1 MKATIQLFT
10 ALLLSH
16 TLLLAQA
23 RPVVIK
29 AATLL
34 DGKGGVRRNVSVTV
48 EGSKIREIGPA
59 TTTTYDLR
67 GLTVLPGL
75 IDTHVHIAWHLG
87 PDGRYQPRDD
97 SPVTALGY
105 ALENGYVTLMA
116 GFTTVQSLGSP
127 IDRDVR
133 DAINRGVIPGPR
145 VLTSLRPAGNAKLTP
160 AEIREAVR
168 KNKADGADVIKMFAW
183 TGTLIDGG
191 QRTLSNE
198 QIAAGC
204 SEATA
209 QGLRSL
215 VHVYGDEAIRAV
227 AEAGCSGIE
236 HGFFASDDTLGEVAR
251 RGVYFD
257 PHIGLVMQNYLNNRN
272 KFLGI
277 GNYKEEEMAAM
288 EHNIPIILE
297 TFKRALKIPG
307 LKIVFGTDAVAA
319 AHGHNIEELIYRVEK
334 GGQQTGAAI
343 VSATSIAAESLNLGG
358 RIGTLAPGMEADL
371 IAVDGDPLKDISA
384 LRRVVFVMKGGTV
397 YKNGANAFSNVAR

>member
-1 MKATIQLFT
+1 MKSTVK
-10 ALLLSH
+10 LLIAFFSI
-16 TLLLAQA
+16 LLLAQSQ
-23 RPVVIK
+23 PIVIK

-34 DGKGGVRRNVSVTV
+34 DGKGGVKHNVSITV
-48 EGSKIREIGPA
+48 EGSKIREIGSSSTP
-59 TTTTYDLR
+59 TYDLR

-97 SPVTALGY
+97 SPVTSLGY
-105 ALENGYVTLMA
+105 AVENGYVTLMA

-127 IDRDVR
+127 IDRDLR
-133 DAINRGVIPGPR
+133 ETLNRGIVPGPR
-145 VLTSLRPAGNAKLTP
+145 VLTSLRPVSNAKLTP
-160 AEIREAVR
+160 DEIREAVR

-191 QRTLSNE
+191 SRTLSDE

-204 SEATA
+204 QEAKKL
-209 QGLRSL
+209 GLRSL
-215 VHVYGDEAIRAV
+215 VHVYGDEAIRSVAV
-227 AEAGCSGIE
+227 SGCTGVE
-236 HGFFASDDTLGEVAR
+236 HGFFASDDTLRELAR

-257 PHIGLVMQNYLNNRN
+257 PHIGLVMQNYLMNRS

-334 GGQQTGAAI
+334 GGQSTGAALL
-343 VSATSIAAESLNLGG
+343 SATSVAAESLNMGDK
-358 RIGTLAPGMEADL
+358 IGSLAPGMEADL
-371 IAVDGDPLKDISA
+371 IGVDGDPLKDISA
-384 LRRVVFVMKGGTV
+384 LRRVVFVMKGGKV
-397 YKNGANAFSNVAR
+397 YKNGPNHRTK

>member
-1 MKATIQLFT
+1 MKATAKVPIALFFT
-10 ALLLSH
+10 S
-16 TLLLAQA
+16 LLAQA
-23 RPVVIK
+23 QPIVIR

-34 DGKGGVRRNVSVTV
+34 DGRGVVKHNISVTV
-48 EGSKIREIGPA
+48 DGSKIREIGSASSP
-59 TTTTYDLR
+59 TYDLR

-97 SPVTALGY
+97 SPATSLGY
-105 ALENGYVTLMA
+105 GLENGYVTLMA

-133 DAINRGVIPGPR
+133 EAFNRGVMPGPR
-145 VLTSLRPAGNAKLTP
+145 VLTSLRPVSNAKPTP
-160 AEIREAVR
+160 EEIREAVR
-168 KNKADGADVIKMFAW
+168 KNKADGADVIKIFAW

-191 QRTLSNE
+191 KRTLSNE

-204 SEATA
+204 MEAKK

-227 AEAGCSGIE
+227 AEAGCTGIE
-236 HGFFASDDTLGEVAR
+236 HGFFASDDTLREIAR

-257 PHIGLVMQNYLNNRN
+257 PHIGLVMQNYLSNRS

-277 GNYKEEEMAAM
+277 GSYKEEEMAAM

-334 GGQQTGAAI
+334 GGQPAAAAI
-343 VSATSIAAESLNLGG
+343 LSATSVAAESLNLGDK
-358 RIGTLAPGMEADL
+358 IGALAPGMEADL
-371 IAVDGDPLKDISA
+371 IAVDGDPLRDITA
-384 LRRVVFVMKGGTV
+384 LGRVVFVMRGGKV
-397 YKNGANAFSNVAR
+397 YKNGPSRFANEGR